1 MGTSGSSKGPKNSSP
16 LVPPGVDDE
25 PGKPLPEPEG
35 QRFRGFRT
43 EFGRAVAGGG
53 KATLALALGK
63 YARDATHGS
72 TVGPRRFGSA
82 YSTGAVLGET
92 LANIA
97 AGGTGQGPSGV
108 DFSALRGQPV
118 NIAAQEIARALAP
131 DNIDADHITVAIQE
145 AITEV
150 LPDAGVFDPSLL
162 TPDSLIQIMVEFFS
176 RILFIEI
183 TNAAGDAW
191 NHAPD
196 ATHATQ
202 TEADLL
208 ELIRVVVDKHFG
220 PRMAQGF
227 NGASRDEF
235 RKLERAAMDE
245 VWREWERQA

>member
-43 EFGRAVAGGG
+43 EFGRAVTAGGT
-53 KATLALALGK
+53 ATLSSALAK
-63 YARDATHGS
+63 YARDATLGS
-72 TVGPRRFGSA
+72 SVGPRRFGAA
-82 YSTGAVLGET
+82 YSSGAALAET
-92 LANIA
+92 LANIG

-108 DFSALRGQPV
+108 DFSALTGQPI

-131 DNIDADHITVAIQE
+131 DNIDADHITAAIQE

-150 LPDAGVFDPSLL
+150 LPEAGVFDPALL
-162 TPDSLIQIMVEFFS
+162 TIDAMVQIMVEFFS

-196 ATHATQ
+196 AAHATQ

-220 PRMAQGF
+220 PRVAQGLS
-227 NGASRDEF
+227 GATRAEF
-235 RKLERAAMDE
+235 HKLERAAMDE
-245 VWREWERQA
+245 VWREWENNA